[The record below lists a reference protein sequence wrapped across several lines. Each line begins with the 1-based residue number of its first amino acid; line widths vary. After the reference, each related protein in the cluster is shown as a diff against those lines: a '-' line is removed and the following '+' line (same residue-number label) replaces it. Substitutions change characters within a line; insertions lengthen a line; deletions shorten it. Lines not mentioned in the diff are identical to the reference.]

1 MALDSIQTVLTWQTQ
16 LSLAAAS
23 GNFSLGEA
31 ASSLSLSLLNATPLH
46 FIPIYIR
53 TKTSCAIG
61 RDNLRL
67 Q

>member
-1 MALDSIQTVLTWQTQ
+1 MASDSVQTVSTWQTQ

-23 GNFSLGEA
+23 GKFSLGKA

-46 FIPIYIR
+46 SIPLYISLR
-53 TKTSCAIG
+53 TSCGMG